1 MKHESTET
9 RRPASWRLT
18 YRRLT
23 SVAGPNAGAL
33 RASIVGLCIAAAAQG
48 LALACL
54 FPLIAAIV
62 DKRPTASALGWLSA
76 MTLIAAFATCAR
88 WRAQGFEYNGRMAY
102 TTHALRMRLGEQ
114 LRHMPLDLLQDKR
127 SGEMNALLLGSVDE
141 NLNYTLAIV
150 NMIALATIT
159 PCVVALA
166 TLFVDWR
173 MGLILLLV
181 FPAIVPLYRW
191 RRPALGRGMRALA
204 DAHSRLNADIVEF
217 TQGLPV
223 LRAVC
228 SDASKAS
235 TLADGCA
242 KLLDMQTAAHRRS
255 AKPNLIVAS
264 VVELGLQLVVAAAV
278 TWVVMG
284 TLELSAVSAVM
295 VIVVRFSEPMA
306 TLIGYTA
313 VIEMIEAALERIEA
327 LLAIE
332 PLPAR
337 QPPCVPTRFELRFDD
352 VSFRYARATG
362 DALGGFSATLPAN
375 GMTALV
381 GPSGSGKSTI
391 ARLLLRHADPQRGSI
406 EIGGVDIRQIPE
418 TALNALIS
426 VVFQDVYL
434 FDDTVLANI
443 RMARPDATDEEVE
456 AAARAAQCHEFIE
469 RLPQRWQTRLGEI
482 GGRLSG
488 GERQRISIARALL
501 KDAPIVI
508 LDEPTAAL
516 DVESELAVQRAIDAL
531 VRDKTVVVI
540 AHRLSTIVGADRI
553 LVIDGGRLV
562 QQGRH
567 DELIAIDGRYR
578 AMWEAQYRAKAA
590 FDGFGAGPGDRRAL
604 LPATTDGAVAPSR

>member
-9 RRPASWRLT
+9 PCPTSWRVT

-23 SVAGPNAGAL
+23 SVAGPNAAAL
-33 RASIVGLCIAAAAQG
+33 RASIVGLCVAAAAQG

-62 DKRPTASALGWLSA
+62 GARSIESAFGWLVA
-76 MTLIAAFATCAR
+76 MTLIAAFATLVR
-88 WRAQGFEYNGRMAY
+88 WRAQGFEYNGRMAH

-114 LRHMPLDLLQDKR
+114 LRRMPLETLQDKR
-127 SGEMNALLLGSVDE
+127 SGEMNALLLGNVDE

-150 NMIALATIT
+150 NMIALATVT

-166 TLFVDWR
+166 ALFVDWR
-173 MGLILLLV
+173 VGLILLLV

-191 RRPALGRGMRALA
+191 RQPALGRGMRALA
-204 DAHSRLNADIVEF
+204 DAHRRLSADIVEF

-223 LRAVC
+223 LRAAC
-228 SDASKAS
+228 GDTAKAS
-235 TLADGCA
+235 TLAERCDE
-242 KLLDMQTAAHRRS
+242 LLAMQTAAHRKS
-255 AKPNLIVAS
+255 AKPNLVVAS

-284 TLELSAVSAVM
+284 SLDLAVVAAVM

-306 TLIGYTA
+306 TLIGYAA
-313 VIEMIEAALERIEA
+313 VVEMIEAALERIEA
-327 LLAIE
+327 LLAVE
-332 PLPAR
+332 PLPLR
-337 QPPCVPTRFELRFDD
+337 EPSCVPSRFDLRFDD
-352 VSFRYARATG
+352 VSFRYARAAG

-391 ARLLLRHADPQRGSI
+391 ARLLLRHADPQRGAI
-406 EIGGVDIRQIPE
+406 EIGGVDIRRIPE
-418 TALNALIS
+418 AALNSLIS

-443 RMARPDATDEEVE
+443 RMARPDATDDEVE
-456 AAARAAQCHEFIE
+456 AAARAAQCHAFIE

-501 KDAPIVI
+501 KNAPIVI

-531 VRDKTVVVI
+531 VRDKTVIVI

-567 DELIAIDGRYR
+567 DELIAADGRYR
-578 AMWEAQYRAKAA
+578 AMWDAQYRAKAA
-590 FDGFGAGPGDRRAL
+590 LDGFDGAPRGQRAT
-604 LPATTDGAVAPSR
+604 PATNADDAVAQRR